1 MSALG
6 AGAGDERTAY
16 LYLGHGNEEA
26 VPYEERKV
34 VPEGSIVV
42 SFTKPGEGI
51 EFVVSDKIIRVMH
64 ENPALFQNPVAN
76 KDEIERLTGETIR
89 IYEAGSLM
97 PALHYFPLNDG
108 PGRIVGQSNVYRS
121 GVYQLPFEF
130 DTLYEL
136 PILRAPVTRDILR
149 SVFKGSTNEFVLQTL
164 LRTQEENVITRF
176 YDIDKLREFQFPAY
190 EILREVGSGVHYFLN
205 CRGVRG
211 LRKKLQTFVQDIN
224 GDIDNRKLEVDS
236 YIPMNIHGL
245 YRKVFE
251 KIHTYIFD
259 EFKDSLNNL
268 HLDIPPRTTANLPE
282 NKLQPLYNLLAYD
295 PETPIVENPYK
306 NKDMHTICNT
316 MISTICDI
324 VDKQKLQGIP
334 EAMEGIQEMIA
345 GLFQP
350 PAIPDK
356 KRMADLLLGPI
367 KQKYVE
373 LFNMEFRPLRERLTV
388 TRQMSSEGQARYV
401 ARGGRKTKKMKKQKR
416 KSRKA

>member
-6 AGAGDERTAY
+6 AGAGAERTAY
-16 LYLGHGNEEA
+16 VYLGHGNEEA

-34 VPEGSIVV
+34 VPEGFIIV
-42 SFTKPGEGI
+42 SFTKPGEGL
-51 EFVVSDKIIRVMH
+51 EFVVANKILGIMH
-64 ENPALFQNPVAN
+64 ENPHLFRNPVAN

-97 PALHYFPLNDG
+97 PDLHYFPLNDG
-108 PGRIVGQSNVYRS
+108 PGTRGQTNVYRS
-121 GVYQLPFEF
+121 GVYRLPIEF
-130 DTLYEL
+130 DTFMEF
-136 PILRAPVTRDILR
+136 PSARAPVTEQILR

-164 LRTQEENVITRF
+164 LRTQEENVRTRF
-176 YDIDKLREFQFPAY
+176 YDINKLREFQFPAY

-236 YIPMNIHGL
+236 YIPENIHGL

-251 KIHTYIFD
+251 TIHTYIFD
-259 EFKDSLNNL
+259 EFKESLSNL
-268 HLDIPPRTTANLPE
+268 HLDITPRTTANMPE

-334 EAMEGIQEMIA
+334 EAMGGIKEMIT
-345 GLFQP
+345 GLFQS
-350 PAIPDK
+350 PAIADK

-373 LFNMEFRPLRERLTV
+373 LFDMEFRPLRERLSV
-388 TRQMSSEGQARYV
+388 TRQMSNAGQARYA
-401 ARGGRKTKKMKKQKR
+401 ARGGRKTKKMKKQRR